1 MGDPSPEQGAR
12 PPRVAEAILLRLL
25 PKQDRGPILG
35 DLAEEFARRTR
46 TDGVNAAR
54 SWYWH
59 QFVRSVLPA
68 MRRRLRPSG
77 VSRAQNRDI
86 KGQGEGWT
94 MGTMKMTGLWNDAR
108 FAMRGL
114 LRAPGFTAIT
124 VGTLALGIG
133 ATTAIFTVVNG
144 VLLKP
149 LPFDDP
155 DELVGVWNRTR
166 TIDEI
171 SSTPAQYFTYRDE
184 NRVFE
189 DIGSWNN
196 GQVSVT
202 GLAEPEQLSAMWV
215 TAGLLPLLRVQPVI
229 GRRFSEEDDSPGASQ
244 TIMLS
249 HAYWQRQF
257 GADPGVLGSTLRVDG
272 TQREIIGVLPAAF
285 ALSRQEAAIYLPFQ
299 WDRAEDSRGQFFHR
313 AIARLSAGA
322 TVEQASADVDR
333 MLPIWVER
341 FPTNL
346 TLTALEE
353 GRFGGYARPLKE
365 DVVGD
370 IGNVLW
376 VLLGTVGIVLLIAC
390 ANVANLFLV
399 RSEGRQQEVAVRTA
413 LGAARGQIARQFL
426 LESLVLG
433 LMGGLAGLG
442 LAFGGVRLLTWM
454 RPESLPRLNE
464 IALDPAVLAFT
475 LGISLLSGLLFGM
488 LPVFRVGGLDL
499 VSPLKEGGRGGSVGK
514 QRHRA
519 RNTLVVAQMAL
530 ALVLL
535 AGSGLMIRS
544 FQALRNVD
552 PGFSN
557 PEEVLT
563 FRVAIPPAEIED
575 PAEVALAYEDMWSR
589 LQEIPGV
596 TSVGVSS
603 GLPMDGSA
611 YEGSVILVE
620 DFPLAPGQP
629 PPVRRVKWISEDY
642 FETMQNPVLAGHPI
656 EWSDVHDRASVV
668 VVTENFAEEYW
679 PSPAA
684 ALGKRIAETSNPT
697 GREIIGVVGNV
708 HDGGVSQPAVPTIF
722 WPMAVENQWGED
734 LLVMRSFAFAV
745 RTSRPTP
752 SSLVP
757 DVRAVVRAVNPNLPL
772 ANIRT
777 LDQILAQSMARTSF
791 ISVMLAIAAAVAL
804 ALGLVGIYG
813 VISYVVSQR
822 TREIGVRM
830 ALGADR
836 RDVSRMVLR
845 QGMILA
851 GIGVVVGLIAA
862 VGLTRVMASFLYGVE
877 ATDPVTFGAV
887 AALLTAV
894 ALVASYLP
902 ALRASR
908 TDPLEALRF
917 E

>member
-1 MGDPSPEQGAR
+1 MPDRLAALLDLLFRWVCLLYPREFRRLFLADMTRTFAQESAKAYSRGGLHLFGFCVRNFLAAPAGA
-12 PPRVAEAILLRLL
+12 
-25 PKQDRGPILG
+25 
-35 DLAEEFARRTR
+35 LAERYKSGARRTGGR
-46 TDGVNAAR
+46 TTR
-54 SWYWH
+54 
-59 QFVRSVLPA
+59 
-68 MRRRLRPSG
+68 
-77 VSRAQNRDI
+77 
-86 KGQGEGWT
+86 
-94 MGTMKMTGLWNDAR
+94 GTMKMTGLWNDAR
-108 FAMRGL
+108 FALRGL
-114 LRAPGFTAIT
+114 FRAPGFTAIT

-155 DELVGVWNRTR
+155 DELVGVWNRSANADR
-166 TIDEI
+166 LELGA
-171 SSTPAQYFTYRDE
+171 AQYFTYRDE
-184 NRVFE
+184 NRFFD
-189 DIGSWNN
+189 DIGSWAA

-202 GLAEPEQLSAMWV
+202 GLEEPEQLSAVWV

-229 GRRFSEEDDSPGASQ
+229 GRRFSEEDDSPDTPQ
-244 TIMLS
+244 TLMLS

-257 GADPGVLGSTLRVDG
+257 GADPAVVGSTLRVNG
-272 TQREIIGVLPAAF
+272 TQRKIIGVLPPQF
-285 ALSRQEAAIYLPFQ
+285 TLPRQEAAIYVPLQ
-299 WDRAEDSRGQFFHR
+299 GDRAVTVMCCYNLQ
-313 AIARLSAGA
+313 AIARLSPGA
-322 TVEQASADVDR
+322 TIKQAEADVER
-333 MLPIWVER
+333 MIPMAPER
-341 FPTNL
+341 FPGAMTVGILERFEIGPNL
-346 TLTALEE
+346 
-353 GRFGGYARPLKE
+353 RPLKQ
-365 DVVGD
+365 DFVGD

-433 LMGGLAGLG
+433 LLGGLAGLG
-442 LAFGGVRLLTWM
+442 FASGGVRLLTWM
-454 RPESLPRLNE
+454 GPESLPRLNE

-499 VSPLKEGGRGGSVGK
+499 VSSLKEGGRGGNVGK

-544 FQALRNVD
+544 FQTLRSVD

-563 FRVAIPPAEIED
+563 FRVAIPVAEIED
-575 PAEVALAYEDMWSR
+575 LAEVALAYEDMWR
-589 LQEIPGV
+589 RFREIPGV
-596 TSVGVSS
+596 TYVGGSSSVT
-603 GLPMDGSA
+603 MDGHKNFHDVF
-611 YEGSVILVE
+611 EVE
-620 DFPLAPGQP
+620 DFPFSPDEVPIGK
-629 PPVRRVKWISEDY
+629 RFKFITGDY
-642 FETMQNPVLAGHPI
+642 FEAMQNPVLAGRPI
-656 EWSDVHDRASVV
+656 EWSDIHQRAQVA
-668 VVTENFAEEYW
+668 VVTADFAEEYW
-679 PSPAA
+679 GSPAA
-684 ALGKRIAETSNPT
+684 ALGRRISEPNLT
-697 GREIIGVVGNV
+697 GLAWREIIGVVGNV
-708 HDGGVSQPAVPTIF
+708 HDDGVSQPTEPVIFFPLAVTNYYGSTVIAVPRALT
-722 WPMAVENQWGED
+722 
-734 LLVMRSFAFAV
+734 FAV
-745 RTSRPTP
+745 RTSRPTA
-752 SSLVP
+752 SSLLP
-757 DVRAVVRAVNPNLPL
+757 EVRAAVGAVSPNLPL
-772 ANIRT
+772 AEVRT
-777 LDQILAQSMARTSF
+777 LDDILAQSMARTSF

-836 RDVSRMVLR
+836 RDVTRMVLR
-845 QGMILA
+845 QGVILA
-851 GIGVVVGLIAA
+851 GIGVVVGLVAA
-862 VGLTRVMASFLYGVE
+862 VGLTRLMFSLLYGVE
-877 ATDPVTFGAV
+877 ATDPLTFGVV
-887 AALLTAV
+887 AGLLVAV
-894 ALVASYLP
+894 ALIASYLP